1 MGEGGG
7 PNFTFSQ
14 AYHLQKGL
22 ETRILVRTGGG
33 GRGEG
38 EIASLGGAPRLFKGT
53 KLISLA
59 ENSFKIENLDSFR
72 IPRWLRGGGVGW
84 K

>member
-1 MGEGGG
+1 MYTIYGRGRGPKFHFLPGIPPAKRPRNSHTCQDGGG
-7 PNFTFSQ
+7 EV
-14 AYHLQKGL
+14 G
-22 ETRILVRTGGG
+22 
-33 GRGEG
+33 G

-72 IPRWLRGGGVGW
+72 IPR
-84 K
+84 